1 MPYGKILIA
10 ALDIYFAISEKM
22 NKTKEEQLAF
32 YTEQRVRFRSENAPE
47 NLPEPPDLSDVE

>member
-1 MPYGKILIA
+1 MPYAKILIA

-32 YTEQRVRFRSENAPE
+32 YTEQRVRFRNENRPE
-47 NLPEPPDLSDVE
+47 NLPKPPEMEVK